1 MGGGIIIEKRKKK
14 KGESQQTFD
23 VNLDE
28 PKNETEASVRNLAR
42 QKVQNSGSNTLKR
55 NDTDR

>member
-14 KGESQQTFD
+14 KESQQPFD
-23 VNLDE
+23 VNSDE
-28 PKNETEASVRNLAR
+28 LKNETEASVRNLAR